1 MKYEVI
7 NNNPKNLKVK
17 YWIDDIEH
25 FLHSTSTERYVV
37 INNQKYKVVNGRV
50 LPVPNGFKLNRI
62 TMKLLLET
70 TLTVAIF
77 ESIANPPQTKK
88 PCKSREFTK
97 K

>member
-1 MKYEVI
+1 MKYEII

-37 INNQKYKVVNGRV
+37 VNNVKYKAVNGIVR
-50 LPVPNGFKLNRI
+50 PNQNLVAI
-62 TMKLLLET
+62 TVQLLLET

-88 PCKSREFTK
+88 PCKSRESTK

>member
-1 MKYEVI
+1 MKYEII

-37 INNQKYKVVNGRV
+37 VNNVKYKAVNGIVR
-50 LPVPNGFKLNRI
+50 PNQNLVAI
-62 TMKLLLET
+62 TVQLLLET

-88 PCKSREFTK
+88 PCKSMESTK